1 VKDPSFWPIAA
12 LSGALACTAVAG
24 TAGATPPLSPTK
36 DGCEPEPGERV
47 HDGFFARSESGVAFL
62 SAFVSDSGARPFRS
76 RVRGVGQS
84 ASISLGET
92 PARGLVLG
100 GTLWTARMDPQ
111 FVEGGKD
118 VAPDDDSVK
127 VTLLRIGPL
136 IDWYPHPERG
146 FHALVAVAF
155 TLQLETD
162 TKGNPL
168 VPAAFGA
175 SLSTGAGHEWFLSSE
190 LSLGIL
196 GRVAFGRMDRDAPD
210 GRERTL
216 FVIPEL
222 ALSATYH

>member
-1 VKDPSFWPIAA
+1 VKEPLFWLLAA
-12 LSGALACTAVAG
+12 VGGALACTALAG
-24 TAGATPPLSPTK
+24 TAGATPPQPPRN
-36 DGCEPEPGERV
+36 DGCDPEPGERL

-62 SAFVSDSGARPFRS
+62 SAYVSGSGTRPLRS

-84 ASISLGET
+84 ASISLGVT

-100 GTLWTARMDPQ
+100 GTLWTARIDPE

-136 IDWYPHPERG
+136 IDWYPNPERG

-168 VPAAFGA
+168 LPAAFGA

-196 GRVAFGRMDRDAPD
+196 GRVAFGRMDRDAAD
-210 GRERTL
+210 GHERTL
-216 FVIPEL
+216 FVVPEL
-222 ALSATYH
+222 LLSATYH